1 MFNMAH
7 NKTLTIS
14 SVQCVYC
21 VFSVG
26 IANVTQM
33 EYLSVRQKTR
43 TFIQTTHFFIYIFCV
58 KIRHVCSEK
67 KTILYFNAAL
77 CHGVCCFS
85 WLSLTLGSV

>member
-1 MFNMAH
+1 MFNTVH

-33 EYLSVRQKTR
+33 EYLSVRQKHVHLYIQHIFLY
-43 TFIQTTHFFIYIFCV
+43 TFF
-58 KIRHVCSEK
+58 
-67 KTILYFNAAL
+67 A
-77 CHGVCCFS
+77 
-85 WLSLTLGSV
+85 